1 MDFILTPADPAG
13 QRALPDNPGA
23 CPQCGACAWR
33 RNGTYA
39 RDLVVLGRLQVQRW
53 QCKACL
59 GSASP
64 LPPGVTARQRPQAFR
79 KLVTS
84 MYVYSVSFRGLV
96 RLLDLLGCGVGAATL
111 WRDVQAVAP
120 GRAPDPQAKLPS
132 WVEVDETWLSLGGEK
147 RPVAVVLGPKGARL
161 DLRLSGSG
169 FDWGGWFTD
178 LAARGVQGLTTDDD
192 PVYGPALETAGLD
205 RQQCAVH
212 MQRTVGRHIRGIDE
226 DDLTH
231 LDRVLLPILQ
241 RLARE
246 RPPEAGP
253 VLLGLW
259 EAVMQGRVR
268 LRPEVRKLLW
278 HLVERWHEL
287 VRSQENP
294 KVPATTNRL
303 EGWFGRFKP
312 RARLTRGLK
321 TEAGALNFVRLMA
334 RSMA

>member
-1 MDFILTPADPAG
+1 MDLH
-13 QRALPDNPGA
+13 
-23 CPQCGACAWR
+23 
-33 RNGTYA
+33 
-39 RDLVVLGRLQVQRW
+39 
-53 QCKACL
+53 
-59 GSASP
+59 
-64 LPPGVTARQRPQAFR
+64 
-79 KLVTS
+79 
-84 MYVYSVSFRGLV
+84 
-96 RLLDLLGCGVGAATL
+96 
-111 WRDVQAVAP
+111 
-120 GRAPDPQAKLPS
+120 
-132 WVEVDETWLSLGGEK
+132 
-147 RPVAVVLGPKGARL
+147 
-161 DLRLSGSG
+161 LSGPG

-178 LAARGVQGLTTDDD
+178 LAARGAQGLTTDDD

-212 MQRTVGRHIRGIDE
+212 MQRTVGRHIRGIDD

-287 VRSQENP
+287 VRSQGDP
-294 KVPATTNRL
+294 KVPATTNRP
-303 EGWFGRFKP
+303 G
-312 RARLTRGLK
+312 AGL
-321 TEAGALNFVRLMA
+321 AASSLGPA
-334 RSMA
+334 